1 MREIDTHEISM
12 VAGAASQD
20 IRNQAHSCTSDVYGG
35 TGTGA
40 ALGGAIGTM
49 VGSVGGPPGA
59 VFGGAMGAILGG
71 SLGGAAEAS
80 SSPNCRL
87 QKPVPIQQN

>member
-12 VAGAASQD
+12 VAGAASP
-20 IRNQAHSCTSDVYGG
+20 IANQAHSCTSDIYGG
-35 TGTGA
+35 SGVGA
-40 ALGGAIGTM
+40 AFGTAIGTI
-49 VGSVGGPPGA
+49 VGSAGGPPGA

-80 SSPNCRL
+80 SSPNCRG
-87 QKPVPIQQN
+87 PVPIKQN